1 MTLPLEGIRIIE
13 MGQLIAIPHAIKLLA
28 SMGAQVIRV
37 ESCVRL
43 EGYRAIS
50 LYENNPEGEY
60 WNRGA
65 NFYEQNAGKLGLTL
79 DLTKTRGLEVL
90 RHLIGISDVFAENFT
105 PRVIKNFHL
114 EYEDLRQL
122 KPDIIM
128 VSSTGYG
135 YSGPWANFGAIG
147 FSTEAAGGLA
157 HITGYEGGP
166 PTLPEIPYADYIAA
180 EHTAFAIMAAL
191 TYRAR
196 TGKGQ
201 FIDLSQAETVSSTVP
216 EALMDYTVNQRM
228 RERMGNRDLVMA
240 PHGCYRCGGDDK
252 WITIAIASETQWNAV
267 CEVLNAPAWSRDSRF
282 SDPQSRR
289 AHRDELD
296 SLINE
301 ATQSWDA
308 YELMNALQGRG
319 VPAGAVLNGKELL
332 FDPHLQMRKFYQ
344 TMPHHPGTGM
354 LPLPYG
360 RGPWRMSE
368 TDGATPH
375 PAPLMGEHNRFV
387 LSELLGNVEADVA
400 SLGQESVTGAEP
412 VGIPRPT
419 VIPLEEQKRQ
429 GRILDY
435 EEDFRRHLR
444 DLY

>member
-1 MTLPLEGIRIIE
+1 

-28 SMGAQVIRV
+28 LMGAQVIRV
-37 ESCVRL
+37 ESCIRL
-43 EGYRAIS
+43 EGYRTIS

-65 NFYEQNAGKLGLTL
+65 NFYEQNTNKMGLTL

-90 RHLIGISDVFAENFT
+90 RQLIGISDVFAENFT

-114 EYEDLRQL
+114 EYEELRQL

-157 HITGYEGGP
+157 HTTGYEGGP

-180 EHTAFAIMAAL
+180 EHTAFGIMAAL
-191 TYRAR
+191 MYRAR

-201 FIDLSQAETVSSTVP
+201 FIDLSQAETVSSTIP
-216 EALMDYTVNQRM
+216 EALMDYTVNRRI
-228 RERMGNRDLVMA
+228 RERMGNRDLVMT
-240 PHGCYRCGGDDK
+240 PHGCYRCRGDDK
-252 WITIAIASETQWNAV
+252 WIAIAIASETQWNALG
-267 CEVLNAPAWSRDSRF
+267 EVLDATALSRDARF
-282 SDPQSRR
+282 IDAQSRR
-289 AHRDELD
+289 DHSDELD
-296 SLINE
+296 PLIDQ
-301 ATQSWDA
+301 ATRSWDA
-308 YELMNALQGRG
+308 YELMTALQGRG

-332 FDPHLQMRKFYQ
+332 LDPHMQARKFYPNI
-344 TMPHHPGTGM
+344 PHHASTGIP
-354 LPLPYG
+354 PLPYG

-368 TDGATPH
+368 TAGATPR

-387 LSELLGNVEADVA
+387 LSQLLGNGKADVYA
-400 SLGQESVTGAEP
+400 LEQESVTGTEP

-435 EEDFRRHLR
+435 DEDFRHQLRHL
-444 DLY
+444 Y